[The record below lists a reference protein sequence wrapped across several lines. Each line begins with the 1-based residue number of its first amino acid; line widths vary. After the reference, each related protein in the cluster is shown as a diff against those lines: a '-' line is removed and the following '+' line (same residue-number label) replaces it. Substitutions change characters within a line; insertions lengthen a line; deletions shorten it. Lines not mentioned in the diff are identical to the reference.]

1 MDDTNKKV
9 IIAFALSFAILM
21 LWRFVFPPPEPPA
34 PPAKAPTAAQT
45 QPAAQKPGTTPA
57 PAGEKATA
65 PEAAKK
71 AAPPAPVQLP
81 VREGTKAEE
90 IVVENDVS
98 RVTIS
103 TEGAVVKSWVLRKYR
118 DEKGELLDV
127 VNRPACETLGFPLS
141 LKLGDEETTKKLNSA
156 LFVATP
162 EGPALKAPAKLELVY
177 SDGKVQVRKVL
188 SFGPGYEVRVEASV
202 TDGQRFLP
210 LEVTWPG
217 GFGDQSLTPAAKNA
231 LDRVLYGNAEKFENV
246 AQRKIEE
253 ERTIP
258 GPFQLAGMDDRYFV
272 NVFLPDAPEQVFFRV
287 WRRTWN
293 PPEWKE
299 KEPPKETIVAL
310 GTQQTKALAFRLFV
324 GPKDLD
330 VLRSVNPPLDRVVDF
345 GWFSFVAKPLFLAL
359 RYVHDHWIHNY
370 GWAIVFLTVAIT
382 LAMFPLRLKQIRS
395 AQEMQRVAP
404 IVKGIQEK
412 YKQYKFND
420 PRKQKMNQEI
430 MKLYQEHGINP
441 LGGCL
446 PMVIQLPFLY
456 GFYRV
461 LDLSIE
467 LRHAPWIGYIKDL
480 SAPDHYF
487 VLLALMIITMFV
499 LQKMTPMTTADPTQ
513 QRMFMIMPIFFG
525 VMFYRVASGLVL
537 YWMTSNIVQIGQ
549 QVFINRMIPKPAPI
563 PTPRK
568 AVGAKQ

>member
-1 MDDTNKKV
+1 MDDTNKRV
-9 IIAFALSFAILM
+9 IVAFAVSFAILM
-21 LWRFVFPPPEPPA
+21 VWKFAFPPPEPPA
-34 PPAKAPTAAQT
+34 SPSKAPAAAQT
-45 QPAAQKPGTTPA
+45 QPAAPKPDTTPA
-57 PAGEKATA
+57 PPSGKTTVPRA
-65 PEAAKK
+65 AAKLAP
-71 AAPPAPVQLP
+71 AAPVELPVQQ
-81 VREGTKAEE
+81 GKKAEE
-90 IVVENDVS
+90 IVIENDAA
-98 RVTIS
+98 RVTLS
-103 TEGAVVKSWVLRKYR
+103 TEGAVVKSWILRKFR
-118 DEKGELLDV
+118 DEKGEPLDV
-127 VNRPACETLGFPLS
+127 VNRAACETLGFPLS
-141 LKLGDEETTKKLNSA
+141 LKLSDEEMTTKLNSA

-162 EGPALKAPAKLELVY
+162 EGPTLKAPTKLELVY
-177 SDGKVQVRKVL
+177 SDGKVQARKVL
-188 SFGPGYEVRVEASV
+188 SFGPAYEVHVEASV

-210 LEVTWPG
+210 VEVAWPG
-217 GFGDQSLTPAAKNA
+217 GFGDQSLAPQAKAA
-231 LDRVLYGNAEKFENV
+231 LDRVLYGGAEKFENV
-246 AQRKIEE
+246 VQRKVEE

-258 GPFQLAGMDDRYFV
+258 GPFEIAGMDDRYFL
-272 NVFLPDAPEQVFFRV
+272 NVFLPDAPDQVFFRV
-287 WRRTWN
+287 SRRTWN

-299 KEPPKETIVAL
+299 KEPPKETTAAL
-310 GTQQTKALAFRLFV
+310 GTQQTKPLAFRLFV

-330 VLRSVNPPLDRVVDF
+330 VLRSVNPPLDHVVDF
-345 GWFSFVAKPLFLAL
+345 GWFSFVAKPLFLVL
-359 RYVHDHWIHNY
+359 RYIHDHWIQNY
-370 GWAIVFLTVAIT
+370 GWAIVLLTIIIN

-404 IVKGIQEK
+404 IVKGIQDK

-480 SAPDHYF
+480 SAPDHYY
-487 VLLALMIITMFV
+487 VLLAVMIITMFV
-499 LQKMTPMTTADPTQ
+499 LQRMTPMTTADPMQ

-537 YWMTSNIVQIGQ
+537 YWMTSNCVQIGQ
-549 QVFINRMIPKPAPI
+549 QVFINRMIPRPSPVPA
-563 PTPRK
+563 PRK
-568 AVGAKQ
+568 AAGAKE